1 MARKKIRLPRD
12 RNDKPID
19 IGDVLAWK
27 DGDVLVVAVLNY
39 YGDGKEH
46 GGYWTAEDENG
57 KFSDN
62 IERSTIVS
70 KSRKGR
76 KKK

>member
-12 RNDKPID
+12 RNDRPID

-39 YGDGKEH
+39 YGDGNKH

-70 KSRKGR
+70 KARKGR